1 MDDEAQPNT
10 EGAEPDAD
18 ARSNDETKRK
28 TRAGLSW
35 PRAVFQSL
43 VNWSVDFY
51 PRLNAKRHRF
61 PTNIAATARDLLKHR
76 YVPRFIRRRAD
87 RWQLSEPDKLVIASL
102 KSDDILADM
111 GKAMKGWTGPIAA
124 GDVVSADAARA
135 VLETII
141 AQDQVTKAQFEK
153 IRADAKAA
161 LEQLTA
167 PEMTLD
173 DAIDLAKASL
183 DEVKAQT
190 EYQDQKATRLLTVT
204 TFLSALSGALFA
216 SFSGNYPLRMADSL
230 SAWWRAALY
239 GAYATFV
246 LFVLAAV
253 AGALVTFHATRTRF
267 KYSKEATAKRQAGPT
282 RSFLFFREM
291 IGVSPQG
298 WANSFVVARDGK
310 ALLRPQLKEEY
321 FKNYVAEAYLIA
333 AKTADKLRYLGPA
346 QSLLAWALRCL
357 LVFVILIALIQAY
370 IPKQPAVPTD
380 VKLIWPTQPV
390 SANIQMRSVTTGTV
404 GSPRENARQTSETK
418 AQVRVHG
425 SQ

>member
-1 MDDEAQPNT
+1 MDDETQPS
-10 EGAEPDAD
+10 AERAEHNAD

-61 PTNIAATARDLLKHR
+61 PTNIATTARDLLLHR
-76 YVPRFIRRRAD
+76 YVPRFVRQPVE
-87 RWQLSEPDKLVIASL
+87 RWQLPEPDKLVIASL
-102 KSDDILADM
+102 RSDDILADM
-111 GKAMKGWTGPIAA
+111 DKAMKGWTGPIAA
-124 GDVVSADAARA
+124 GEVVSVDAAKV
-135 VLETII
+135 VLETVV
-141 AQDQVTKAQFEK
+141 AQEQVTKAQFEK

-161 LEQLTA
+161 LEELTT

-216 SFSGNYPLRMADSL
+216 SFSGNYPLRMADGL
-230 SAWWRAALY
+230 SVGWQAALY
-239 GAYATFV
+239 GAYGTFV

-298 WANSFVVARDGK
+298 WADSFVVAKDGK
-310 ALLRPQLKEEY
+310 ALLRPYLKEEY

-357 LVFVILIALIQAY
+357 LVFVILMALIQAN
-370 IPKQPAVPTD
+370 IPRQPVAPTE
-380 VKLIWPTQPV
+380 VKLIWPTRPV
-390 SANIQMRSVTTGTV
+390 SADIQVTSVLAGTA
-404 GSPRENARQTSETK
+404 GSPHPKAQQASETK
-418 AQVRVHG
+418 AHVQVHG